1 MAPKLFKKKL
11 QKVQKKR
18 SLGKTVKANFASDA
32 PVQVQP
38 ETLKWK
44 PVEIPDT
51 MGDYEGFYGLEE
63 IDGVDVKVVDGRAV
77 FQIKDQDIHAKTLEK
92 DEILA
97 REKEIPKGDFEVD
110 AEDIEELKKE
120 LEGEEAAFDGE
131 EVPAVE
137 ESKTEHVKEKSTKKE
152 KKTASKEEAPEIAPT
167 VKEQPVIT
175 KLEKSRDTNDEKDI
189 PELPKPE
196 NEPSKKKAKKAK
208 KEEKLEETAFSA
220 VSLPQEDAV
229 LPEWN
234 LPNVNLSSY
243 TINALARNEM
253 TTPTEIQKET
263 LPLIFQGENVIGK
276 AVTGSGKTLAYG
288 IAIVENALNSK
299 EAGPAG
305 IIFTPTREL
314 ASQVTNH
321 LKTLIEHS
329 PIHNKTICS
338 LTGGLSI
345 EKQERNLSYDPKII
359 IATPGRFL
367 ELLEKSTT
375 LAKQLAQTRFVVMDE
390 ADRLLLDGQFDE
402 LGKIMTILSNNR
414 PNVNSGRHNW
424 QTLIF
429 SATFSQ
435 ALFTK
440 LESKKKPVGEAKGEI
455 PHAELI
461 KVLTDKVHFSKKPV
475 VIDSNPNSVLSSKI
489 IEAMIPSTGLDRD
502 LMLYYFLTIYPG
514 TTLVFTN
521 SIDAVKRLAP
531 TLNMLGIPTV
541 SLHSNMMQK
550 QRLNH
555 FEKFQENVKKA
566 NGKATVMIA
575 SDVAARGLD
584 IKGIQ
589 HVVHYHL
596 PRAADTYVHRSGRTG
611 RAGTEGVSVVL
622 CDPKEASGPLKKLRS
637 VVTEK
642 KGGDK
647 LGADLKLIE
656 PDTNILNQ
664 LRERMR
670 LAGKI
675 AQAEVTNQNV
685 NKEKAWMSEAME
697 DLGVEDLDDFEDD
710 FLKKDRLKRSKKMID
725 KDTLKKMKKQ
735 LAFELR
741 QPIRGTMRRSY
752 ITGGLDNVA
761 HKLLNESKKRKNAEG
776 VAAWLQKDALEELKG
791 PKRRK

>member
-11 QKVQKKR
+11 QKVQRKKPI
-18 SLGKTVKANFASDA
+18 GKFIKPNFVSQT
-32 PVQVQP
+32 PVQVH
-38 ETLKWK
+38 ENTLKWK

-51 MGDYEGFYGLEE
+51 LGDYEGFYGLEE
-63 IDGVDVKVVDGRAV
+63 IDGVDVKIIDGKATFSV
-77 FQIKDQDIHAKTLEK
+77 NDADLYSKTMDKEEIKIK
-92 DEILA
+92 
-97 REKEIPKGDFEVD
+97 EKEIPKGDFELDDDDDSKIVNVET
-110 AEDIEELKKE
+110 EDKTEDKTKTNVPSTTEQIENKNDLKKQ
-120 LEGEEAAFDGE
+120 
-131 EVPAVE
+131 
-137 ESKTEHVKEKSTKKE
+137 KKE
-152 KKTASKEEAPEIAPT
+152 KPKVTDIKP
-167 VKEQPVIT
+167 
-175 KLEKSRDTNDEKDI
+175 SRDTNDELNVPK
-189 PELPKPE
+189 LPKHE
-196 NEPSKKKAKKAK
+196 NEHLTKKIKNKKSKKID
-208 KEEKLEETAFSA
+208 ELDSTPFTSINED
-220 VSLPQEDAV
+220 SLPTTNVD
-229 LPEWN
+229 LPNWK
-234 LPNVNLSSY
+234 LPNVDLSSY
-243 TINALARNEM
+243 ILNALAKNEM
-253 TTPTEIQKET
+253 LNPTDIQKET

-288 IAIVENALNSK
+288 IAIVENALESIEN
-299 EAGPAG
+299 GPSG

-321 LKTLIEHS
+321 LKVLIENS

-367 ELLEKSTT
+367 ELLEKSTN
-375 LAKQLAQTRFVVMDE
+375 LAKQMSKTKFIVMDE

-402 LGKIMTILSNNR
+402 LGKIMNILSNHRSSSN
-414 PNVNSGRHNW
+414 GIKHTW

-429 SATFSQ
+429 SATFSK

-440 LESKKKPVGEAKGEI
+440 LESKKKPISNEKGEM
-455 PHAELI
+455 PHDELI
-461 KVLTDKVHFSKKPV
+461 KMLTEKVNFNKKPII
-475 VIDSNPNSVLSSKI
+475 IDSNPNSFLSNKI
-489 IEAMIPSTGLDRD
+489 IEAMIPSTSLDRD

-514 TTLVFTN
+514 STLVFTN

-550 QRLNH
+550 QRLKH
-555 FEKFQENVKKA
+555 FEQFQENINSA

-596 PRAADTYVHRSGRTG
+596 PRTADTYVHRSGRTG

-622 CDPKEASGPLKKLRS
+622 CDPKEASGPLKRLRS
-637 VVTEK
+637 VVSEK

-647 LGADLKLIE
+647 FSNDLRIIE
-656 PDTNILNQ
+656 PDTHILNQ
-664 LRERMR
+664 LRDRMR

-685 NKEKAWMSEAME
+685 NKEKAWMSEAMD

-710 FLKKDRLKRSKKMID
+710 FLKKDRLKRNKKLID
-725 KDTLKKMKKQ
+725 KDTLKIMKKE
-735 LAFELR
+735 LAYELK

-761 HKLLNESKKRKNAEG
+761 HKLLNESKKRKTTEG
-776 VAAWLQKDALEELKG
+776 VAGWLQKDALNELKG
-791 PKRRK
+791 PKRKKN

>member
-1 MAPKLFKKKL
+1 MVPKLLKKKI
-11 QKVQKKR
+11 QKVQRKKPI
-18 SLGKTVKANFASDA
+18 GKVIKANFVSDA
-32 PVQVQP
+32 PVEVH
-38 ETLKWK
+38 ESILKWK

-51 MGDYEGFYGLEE
+51 LGDYEGFYGLEE
-63 IDGVDVKVVDGRAV
+63 IDGVDVKIINGKAT
-77 FQIKDQDIHAKTLEK
+77 FSIKDSDVYAKTMEK
-92 DEILA
+92 DEIKLK
-97 REKEIPKGDFEVD
+97 EKEYPKGDFELD
-110 AEDIEELKKE
+110 D
-120 LEGEEAAFDGE
+120 DE
-131 EVPAVE
+131 EVPANDEEEVVSKEETPVVE
-137 ESKTEHVKEKSTKKE
+137 TSTAEETTTATAEETATPAETKKSKKE
-152 KKTASKEEAPEIAPT
+152 KPKVTEIKHAR
-167 VKEQPVIT
+167 E
-175 KLEKSRDTNDEKDI
+175 TNDELNI
-189 PELPKPE
+189 PTLPKHE
-196 NEPSKKKAKKAK
+196 NEPAKKKAKKAK
-208 KEEKLEETAFSA
+208 KDELDSTPFSSITED
-220 VSLPQEDAV
+220 SLPADNAD
-229 LPEWN
+229 LPNWK
-234 LPNVNLSSY
+234 LPNVDLSSY
-243 TINALARNEM
+243 TLNALSKNEM
-253 TTPTEIQKET
+253 ITPTDIQKET

-288 IAIVENALNSK
+288 IPIVENALVSSDVK
-299 EAGPAG
+299 GPSG

-321 LKTLIEHS
+321 LKVLIENS

-345 EKQERNLSYDPKII
+345 DKQERTLSYDPKVI

-367 ELLEKSTT
+367 ELLEKSTD
-375 LAKQLAQTRFVVMDE
+375 LAKQMAKTKFIVMDE

-402 LGKIMTILSNNR
+402 LGKIMNILTNHR
-414 PNVNSGRHNW
+414 PATNGIKHTW

-440 LESKKKPVGEAKGEI
+440 LESKKKPIGDAKGEM
-455 PHAELI
+455 PHNELI
-461 KVLTDKVHFSKKPV
+461 KMLSEKVHFSKKPV
-475 VIDSNPNSVLSSKI
+475 IIDSNPNSVLSNKI

-550 QRLNH
+550 QRLKH
-555 FEKFQENVKKA
+555 FEQFQENINTA

-584 IKGIQ
+584 MKGIQ

-596 PRAADTYVHRSGRTG
+596 PRTADTYVHRSGRTG

-622 CDPKEASGPLKKLRS
+622 CDPKEASGPLRKLRS
-637 VVTEK
+637 VVSEK

-647 LGADLKLIE
+647 LGSDLKMIE

-675 AQAEVTNQNV
+675 AQAEVTNQHA

-710 FLKKDRLKRSKKMID
+710 FLKKDRLKRNKKLID
-725 KDTLKKMKKQ
+725 KDTLRKMKKE
-735 LAFELR
+735 LAWELK

-752 ITGGLDNVA
+752 ITGGLDNIA
-761 HKLLNESKKRKNAEG
+761 HKLLNESKKRKTTEG
-776 VAAWLQKDALEELKG
+776 VAGWLQKDALDELKG
-791 PKRRK
+791 SKRSKK